1 MSLLGSAPASH
12 TWNFFRTGGL
22 DQVALTTADDLRH
35 LDQLDPKLWVAL
47 ACPVKG
53 LNLDEKTLALID
65 NDGDSRI
72 RVAELLAAVKW
83 TCARLRDPA
92 VILAGKDGLPL
103 AAIDESDAEGKAI
116 LASAKQILANLG
128 RKDATEIT
136 VAEAADTAK
145 IFAASPLN
153 GDGVITPDAAADA
166 PTKQVI
172 GEIIASLGGVPD
184 RGGAVGIT
192 AAKIETFY
200 ADLAA
205 FVAWSD
211 AGAKPEIMPLG
222 AGTAAAA
229 AALAAVRTKVGD
241 YFARCRLAA
250 FDARALAALNRSE
263 SEYLAIAAKDM
274 KITSEEVA
282 GFPLARIEAGRPLPL
297 LEGVNPA
304 WAGALATL
312 HAAAVAPVLGA
323 EKTALTEA
331 DWTALQA
338 KLAAHEAWA
347 AAKAGGSCEKLGAA
361 RAKEILAGKSREALA
376 ALLAQDTALAPE
388 FAAIAAVERL
398 ARYHRDL
405 RALLHNFV
413 NFADFYSHDRWAVF
427 QAGTLY
433 LDSRSTEFCIR
444 VDGQNPLAAMSKAY
458 IAYCA
463 CTRPG
468 CAPMTV
474 AACFTQ
480 GDSDYLFVGR
490 HGVFYDRLGRD
501 WDVVIT
507 GIVDNPISIRQAFFA
522 PYKKFVRFIEEQVA
536 KRAAAADAE
545 ASNKLASTAEKTASA
560 DKAKP
565 EAKKIDIGTVAA
577 LGVAVGGITA
587 AFGAIVGAFFGL
599 GVWMPVGILGI
610 ILAISGPSMIIAWL
624 KLRQRTVGPIL
635 EGNGWAVNGRV
646 KINIPF
652 GTALTD
658 MAKLPP
664 GSHRSLEDPYED
676 KEAARQRRRIVT
688 FLVLAVLAAAA
699 IWIRWDATKHRT
711 PEGEAR
717 YFWQERAKP
726 VAATPA
732 PAAAPAE
739 AKK

>member
-1 MSLLGSAPASH
+1 MSLPGSAPASH

-83 TCARLRDPA
+83 TCARLKEPA

-136 VAEAADTAK
+136 VAEAGDTAK

-166 PTKQVI
+166 ATKQVI
-172 GEIIASLGGVPD
+172 GEIVASLGGVPD
-184 RGGAVGIT
+184 RGGAVGVN

-205 FVAWSD
+205 FVAWSES
-211 AGAKPEIMPLG
+211 GAKPEIMPLG

-229 AALAAVRTKVGD
+229 AAIAAVRAKVGD

-250 FDARALAALNRSE
+250 FDVRALAALNRSE

-323 EKTALTEA
+323 AKTALTEA

-338 KLAAHEAWA
+338 KFAAHEAWA

-361 RAKEILAGKSREALA
+361 RAQEILAGKSREALA

-413 NFADFYSHDRWAVF
+413 NFADFYSRDRWAVF

-501 WDVVIT
+501 WDVVVT

-545 ASNKLASTAEKTASA
+545 ASGKLAATAEKTANA

-565 EAKKIDIGTVAA
+565 EAKKIDVGTVAA

-676 KEAARQRRRIVT
+676 KEAARQRRRIVV

-699 IWIRWDATKHRT
+699 IWIRWDATKHRSAG
-711 PEGEAR
+711 GEAR

-732 PAAAPAE
+732 PAAAPAD